1 MAAATDKRTQIV
13 DDFSPVVEQP
23 ELAGPAAV
31 GPSGQEMDPV
41 SFRQI
46 EFDGGPSEGPSEGMN
61 KI

>member
-1 MAAATDKRTQIV
+1 VAATTDKRTQIV

-23 ELAGPAAV
+23 DLAGPTVV
-31 GPSGQEMDPV
+31 GPTGQEMDPV

-46 EFDGGPSEGPSEGMN
+46 EFDGRPNDGPSEGMN